1 MDDQLL
7 LKALLEVAENADI
20 EVRQAALGGEGG
32 GLCVLRGK
40 KILFVD
46 ISADL
51 AEEIARTA
59 QALAQIAD
67 LEQQYLLPQVRQVL
81 QKHQNS
87 Q

>member
-1 MDDQLL
+1 MEDQLL
-7 LKALLEVAENADI
+7 FKALLEVAENVGI
-20 EVRQAALGGEGG
+20 EVRQAVLGGEGG

-46 ISADL
+46 VSADL

-59 QALAQIAD
+59 EALAQLED
-67 LEQQYLLPQVRQVL
+67 LEQHYLLPQVRQAL
-81 QKHQNS
+81 RKYQQN

>member
-1 MDDQLL
+1 MEDELL
-7 LKALLEVAENADI
+7 LQALLEVAENAGI
-20 EVRQAALGGEGG
+20 EVRQTALGGQGG

-46 ISADL
+46 VSADL

-59 QALAQIAD
+59 EALAQLED
-67 LEQQYLLPQVRQVL
+67 LEQHYLLPQVRQAL
-81 QKHQNS
+81 RKYQQN